1 MGNTALQL
9 LSPQG
14 KLLKEMK
21 LQLKN
26 MSNQQL
32 NISDLVSGTYFISIT
47 DVKGYKQTVKL
58 IIAY

>member
-1 MGNTALQL
+1 M

-14 KLLKEMK
+14 RLLKEMK

-26 MSNQQL
+26 MSNQQV